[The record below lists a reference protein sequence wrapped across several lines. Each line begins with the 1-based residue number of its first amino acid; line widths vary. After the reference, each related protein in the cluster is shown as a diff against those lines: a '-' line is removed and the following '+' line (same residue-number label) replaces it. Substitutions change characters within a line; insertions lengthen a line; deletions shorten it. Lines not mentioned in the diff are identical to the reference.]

1 MGLDNSADV
10 DDDDGL
16 DDVDGG
22 NGVVGVV
29 GAAGGDG
36 AVNCSHAD
44 CPVSTAPLLSLLLLL
59 LLPSFIV
66 LDNLILFQRD
76 LYTYLKNKQ
85 NISIW

>member
-1 MGLDNSADV
+1 MGLDNSAEV
-10 DDDDGL
+10 DDEDGL

-59 LLPSFIV
+59 LLLPSFIV

-76 LYTYLKNKQ
+76 LYIYLKKK
-85 NISIW
+85 